1 MGSIEKLAHIDYLL
15 VILGFFAILFA
26 AKEIIEIFSYFKKK
40 FRIKTGSEE
49 DKETIENRIKTLE
62 KHDNWQY
69 QEILK
74 DPYFQP
80 VIEEKEQVMLPAKM
94 RWGGSEDADGVAVD
108 IKMEGNPE
116 FFEIN
121 FEEEL
126 NIMMEINGKWFYK
139 APETKTVDLMP
150 AFFESEI
157 KEGQVLTL
165 KMFAPP
171 ATGENDESQ
180 GDDWAVNYYTEMKKM
195 PELRIRYEAVED
207 L

>member
-1 MGSIEKLAHIDYLL
+1 MLFRSPLL
-15 VILGFFAILFA
+15 
-26 AKEIIEIFSYFKKK
+26 K
-40 FRIKTGSEE
+40 
-49 DKETIENRIKTLE
+49 
-62 KHDNWQY
+62 QY

-80 VIEEKEQVMLPAKM
+80 VIEEKDKLELPAKM
-94 RWGGSEDADGVAVD
+94 RWGGSEDADGVAID

-116 FFEIN
+116 FFEIT

-150 AFFESEI
+150 AFFDSEV
-157 KEGQVLTL
+157 KDGQVLTL

-195 PELRIRYEAVED
+195 PELRIRYEAVEE